1 MTSKKKGQIGPRYFV
16 YFVGLLIMALGIV
29 LLIKADLGATPW
41 DVLHVGLY
49 YQVGLTIGSWS
60 IICGLIILTIST
72 IISKEFP
79 QLGAFLNMI
88 LVGLFIDMYLLIP
101 FLQTPDHLFGKLFM
115 FLIGL
120 VLMGYGMGFYLSAQ
134 LGAGP
139 RDSLMIALTSKMG
152 WKVRNVRAGMEVIV
166 LLIGWKL
173 GGPVFWGTIL
183 FGLTIGPIVGVALP
197 QCQAFTNAWLSKLK
211 KSKQVILESSHTE
224 SKRGASL

>member
-1 MTSKKKGQIGPRYFV
+1 MTIKKKGQIGPRYFV

-41 DVLHVGLY
+41 DVLHVGFY

-60 IICGLIILTIST
+60 IICGFVILTIAA
-72 IISKEFP
+72 ILSKEFP

-88 LVGLFIDMYLLIP
+88 LVGLFIDFYLLIP
-101 FLQTPDHLFGKLFM
+101 ILQTPDHLFGKLVM
-115 FLIGL
+115 FVFGL
-120 VLMGYGMGFYLSAQ
+120 LLMGYGMGFYLSAQ

-139 RDSLMIALTSKMG
+139 RDSLMIAVTSKTG

-166 LLIGWKL
+166 LFIGWQL

-183 FGLTIGPIVGVALP
+183 FSLTIGPIVGAALP
-197 QCQAFTNAWLSKLK
+197 QCQDFTDEWLKKLG
-211 KSKQVILESSHTE
+211 KSKQVILEE